1 MIWKYIVIK
10 MVVKQK
16 LKMKKVIKI
25 NQQNFLF
32 DFFIYYY
39 FIILVNTIEMV
50 IKSRLR
56 IKKQD
61 KDKSI

>member
-61 KDKSI
+61 KNKSI

>member
-39 FIILVNTIEMV
+39 FIILANTIEMV